1 MAGDSPVKS
10 ALATPSKPYVQID
23 TLRTNNY
30 FACGKETSTKP
41 LTITDFKIHNNLV
54 SGRFG
59 SLILA
64 SHNKSG
70 KVVALNSY
78 HKAVLAETCQQHV
91 PLREKEL
98 LESLQH
104 PFISKVIGSLSDKSS
119 LYLIFD
125 MEPGASL
132 SSLLCNAA
140 LYGITDA
147 QKVFYAAC
155 VLSVLKYA
163 HSKHIIHRG
172 LHPDSLL
179 IDRQGYL
186 KVSDWGFAK
195 QVMDRTFTLC
205 GHVEYLCPEAI
216 SHDAGYSKGADFWA
230 LGVLIFEMLLGRSAF
245 VPNDEG
251 EWSATGKSCEQA
263 VQQSHDA
270 ITIENIVASEPAFP
284 PGMPQPA
291 KSIIQGLCQKNPTQR
306 LGCRKGSCGIEE
318 IERHIWFQQ
327 GRGIDFNRLEKR
339 LISPPWSPA
348 VSGPLDCRYYDP
360 SIIIEEIPEVPVY
373 SGYNCLEWNAF
384 QPIAPST
391 AGGQNSPAAHS
402 SSSTCTPSDDS
413 TDSPQDGVD
422 MVVVPCGP

>member
-1 MAGDSPVKS
+1 MKANS
-10 ALATPSKPYVQID
+10 TKPYAHVD
-23 TLRTNNY
+23 KLKNVDY
-30 FACGKETSTKP
+30 FATGKEISTKP
-41 LTITDFKIHNNLV
+41 LTIADFKIHNNLV

-59 SLILA
+59 SLVLV
-64 SHNKSG
+64 SHKKSG

-104 PFISKVIGSLSDKSS
+104 PFISKVIGSLADKSS

-132 SSLLCNAA
+132 SSLLCNANQ
-140 LYGITDA
+140 YGITDA

-179 IDRQGYL
+179 IDRKGYL

-195 QVMDRTFTLC
+195 VVMDRTFTLC

-230 LGVLIFEMLLGRSAF
+230 LGVLIFEMLVGRSAF
-245 VPNDEG
+245 VPNDES
-251 EWSATGKSCEQA
+251 EWTAGGKGSEQA

-270 ITIENIVASEPAFP
+270 ITIENIVASEPSFP
-284 PGMPQPA
+284 PGLPQPA

-306 LGCRKGSCGIEE
+306 LGCRKGSRGIEE
-318 IERHIWFQQ
+318 IENHIWFQQ
-327 GRGIDFNRLEKR
+327 GKGTDFSQLEKR
-339 LISPPWSPA
+339 QISPPWVPA

-360 SIIIEEIPEVPVY
+360 SIILEEIPEVPVY
-373 SGYNCLEWNAF
+373 NGYNCLEWNAF
-384 QPIAPST
+384 QPASPPANGSPRST
-391 AGGQNSPAAHS
+391 VSQS
-402 SSSTCTPSDDS
+402 SSSTCAPSVES
-413 TDSPQDGVD
+413 TESPREGVD
-422 MVVVPCGP
+422 SVIVACHL